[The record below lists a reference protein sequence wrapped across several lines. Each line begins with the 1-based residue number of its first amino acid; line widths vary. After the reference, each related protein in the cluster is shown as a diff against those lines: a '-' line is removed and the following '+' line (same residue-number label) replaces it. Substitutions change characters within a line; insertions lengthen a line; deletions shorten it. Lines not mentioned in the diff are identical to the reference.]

1 MIKLIKK
8 FLLKSKAKKINKT
21 YDNVEN
27 LIIEKKYYDALDELI
42 KAVDYSEKVL
52 TLQTYNL
59 HKIHLIFLTNNFEL
73 ISGISNNCIESIEN
87 NTNDNHDVKKYHF
100 LFVYTIM
107 YISSLFI
114 NDIKNKELMMKN
126 INELNFKFNSIP
138 DYELIDYPIYTQKR
152 LLTHYKEIG
161 FPNYEEKMIISVLE
175 LLRESKYQ

>member
-8 FLLKSKAKKINKT
+8 FLLKSKAKKINKI

-107 YISSLFI
+107 YIIIAIL
-114 NDIKNKELMMKN
+114 NN
-126 INELNFKFNSIP
+126 IMIIYIVIYIIMIIP
-138 DYELIDYPIYTQKR
+138 NIIMIIYTIM
-152 LLTHYKEIG
+152 Y
-161 FPNYEEKMIISVLE
+161 IITTI
-175 LLRESKYQ
+175 